1 LGSPTGL
8 PALRTVALIVTVPV
22 GSPGTSAKPTLLPF
36 GTAVAE
42 RRVRITA
49 IAALIHGVGAW
60 GQLNLAI
67 SAVAVPADRQPNIV
81 DIGRDR
87 LLNDDCHPGRRTPIS
102 VQAASIGATTTEQQ
116 EKQLGTSYERS
127 GLDMRHR

>member
-8 PALRTVALIVTVPV
+8 PTLRTVALIVTVPV
-22 GSPGTSAKPTLLPF
+22 GSPGTSAKPHLA
-36 GTAVAE
+36 AVRHGSCRA
-42 RRVRITA
+42 RRVQITA

-67 SAVAVPADRQPNIV
+67 SAVAVPADRQPNIL

-87 LLNDDCHPGRRTPIS
+87 LLNDDCHPGRRTD
-102 VQAASIGATTTEQQ
+102 
-116 EKQLGTSYERS
+116 LGTSS
-127 GLDMRHR
+127 LHRGYNH